1 MNKVMRLTLSC
12 QQFELT
18 SVAVLWTY
26 GYVTLAPS
34 HFDVEIL
41 MPRPQDIAPTYDQVI
56 ENILREASAPMSVL
70 DLAQKI
76 SAARPSTAKDP
87 VKAAKQK
94 IREAVGRQLVY
105 LDSNTIVPLQI
116 AWQGVRFR
124 MDLSR
129 EEVNKGFFDVGIA
142 LSFYLPS
149 GFNLA
154 NLRLVD
160 MDGQAIKFKVNAVKK
175 KVKGIFGTS
184 EETFYYC
191 HISEWLRARKF
202 DPKDHLLFTILDR
215 ENGVL
220 KMEHEP
226 YKQIN
231 AKLLESRNRLLA
243 DILCELLENSPHE
256 RIFLSEALPTAYA
269 RLPEK
274 DGYPPYH
281 WIMLLSNDERMET
294 SGWDIVYRD
303 GEESILDALFEEIS
317 GSKPK
322 PPKKSISKEQKEQVY
337 RFKAELKHRSKIW
350 RMIEIQGKNTLSDF
364 NRILVDVF
372 DHDFDHL
379 GGFWKLVPRGGTKR
393 GVARYREVDLGNV
406 DPFGGGDGADV
417 TIAGLELAVGN
428 KMKYVFD
435 FGDWIEHVLTLEAIE
450 PPQPGAK
457 YPREAKRNTPK
468 YANCVECLKKGKEA
482 TAIYVCLTCTKNPE
496 EERFLCEDCV
506 EKHESKDHYVEK
518 ILY

>member
-1 MNKVMRLTLSC
+1 
-12 QQFELT
+12 
-18 SVAVLWTY
+18 
-26 GYVTLAPS
+26 
-34 HFDVEIL
+34 
-41 MPRPQDIAPTYDQVI
+41 MPRPQDLAPTYDQVI
-56 ENILREASAPMSVL
+56 ENILRQAFAPMSVL

-76 SAARPSTAKDP
+76 SAARPSTSKDP
-87 VKAAKQK
+87 VKAAEKK

-105 LDSNTIVPLQI
+105 LDANTILPLQI

-124 MDLSR
+124 MDLSH

-149 GFNLA
+149 GFSLT

-160 MDGQAIKFKVNAVKK
+160 KDGQAIKFKVNAVNK
-175 KVKGIFGTS
+175 KVKGLFGTS
-184 EETFYYC
+184 QETFYYC
-191 HISEWLRARKF
+191 HISEWLHARRVA
-202 DPKDHLLFTILDR
+202 PMDHLLFTILDR

-220 KMEHEP
+220 RMEHEP
-226 YKQIN
+226 HKQIN

-243 DILCELLENSPHE
+243 DIFYELLENAPRE
-256 RIFLSEALPTAYA
+256 RILLKGAIPTAYA

-281 WIMLLSNDERMET
+281 WIMLLSNDVRMET
-294 SGWDIVYRD
+294 NGWDIVYRD
-303 GEESILDALFEEIS
+303 GKKSMLDTLFEEVS

-322 PPKKSISKEQKEQVY
+322 PPKRSVSKEQKEQVF
-337 RFKAELKHRSKIW
+337 RFKAELKHRSNIW

-364 NRILVDVF
+364 NAMLVGAF

-379 GGFWKLVPRGGTKR
+379 GGFWKLVPRGASGGAKR
-393 GVARYREVDLGNV
+393 GVARYREVDLGSV
-406 DPFGGGDGADV
+406 DPFGEGDGADV
-417 TIAGLELAVGN
+417 TIAELELAVGN

-468 YANCVECLKKGKEA
+468 YANCVECLKKGKET
-482 TAIYVCLTCTKNPE
+482 TAIYVCLTCTKNPV
-496 EERFLCEDCV
+496 EERLLCEDCV
-506 EKHESKDHYVEK
+506 EKHESKDHYVDK

>member
-1 MNKVMRLTLSC
+1 MP
-12 QQFELT
+12 F
-18 SVAVLWTY
+18 
-26 GYVTLAPS
+26 
-34 HFDVEIL
+34 HFDLKIL
-41 MPRPQDIAPTYDQVI
+41 MPRPQDIAPPYDQVI
-56 ENILREASAPMSVL
+56 EKILREREASAPMSVL
-70 DLAQKI
+70 ELAQKI
-76 SAARPSTAKDP
+76 SAERPSTSKDP
-87 VKAAKQK
+87 VKAAEKK
-94 IREAVGRQLVY
+94 IKEAVGRQLVY
-105 LDSNTIVPLQI
+105 LDSKTILPLRI
-116 AWQGVRFR
+116 AWQGARFR

-129 EEVNKGFFDVGIA
+129 EEVNKGFFDVGLA
-142 LSFYLPS
+142 LSFYLPN
-149 GFNLA
+149 GFNLT

-160 MDGQAIKFKVNAVKK
+160 TDGQAIKFKVNAVNK
-175 KVKGIFGTS
+175 KVRGIFGTS
-184 EETFYYC
+184 QETFYYC

-231 AKLLESRNRLLA
+231 IELLESRKRLLA
-243 DILCELLENSPHE
+243 DILYELLENSSYE
-256 RIFLSEALPTAYA
+256 RILLNEALPTAYA

-294 SGWDIVYRD
+294 DGWDIVYRD
-303 GEESILDALFEEIS
+303 GKKSMLDSLFEELS
-317 GSKPK
+317 GSKRK
-322 PPKKSISKEQKEQVY
+322 PQKRSVPKEQKEQVY
-337 RFKAELKHRSKIW
+337 RFKAELKYRPKIW
-350 RMIEIQGKNTLSDF
+350 RVIEIQGRNTLSDF

-379 GGFWKLVPRGGTKR
+379 GGFWKLVPRAGAKR
-393 GVARYREVDLGNV
+393 GVARYREVDLGSV

-417 TIAGLELAVGN
+417 IIAELELAVGD

-450 PPQPGAK
+450 PSQPNAE

-468 YANCVECLKKGKEA
+468 YANCVECLKKGKET
-482 TAIYVCLTCTKNPE
+482 TAIYVCLTCTKNPD
-496 EERFLCEDCV
+496 EERLLCEGCV
-506 EKHESKDHYVEK
+506 EKHESKDHYVEE

>member
-1 MNKVMRLTLSC
+1 
-12 QQFELT
+12 
-18 SVAVLWTY
+18 
-26 GYVTLAPS
+26 
-34 HFDVEIL
+34 
-41 MPRPQDIAPTYDQVI
+41 VI
-56 ENILREASAPMSVL
+56 EKILREASAPMPVL
-70 DLAQKI
+70 ELAQKI
-76 SAARPSTAKDP
+76 SAERPSTSKDP
-87 VKAAKQK
+87 VKAAEKK
-94 IREAVGRQLVY
+94 IREAIGRQLVY
-105 LDSNTIVPLQI
+105 LDSNTIVPLRI

-124 MDLSR
+124 IDLSR

-142 LSFYLPS
+142 LSFYLPN

-160 MDGQAIKFKVNAVKK
+160 TDGQPIKFKVNAVHK

-191 HISEWLRARKF
+191 HISEWLQAHKVA
-202 DPKDHLLFTILDR
+202 PKDHLLFTILDR

-226 YKQIN
+226 YKQIDTE
-231 AKLLESRNRLLA
+231 LLESRNRLLA
-243 DILCELLENSPHE
+243 DILYELLENSPNE
-256 RIFLSEALPTAYA
+256 RIWLNEALPTAYA

-294 SGWDIVYRD
+294 HGWDIVYRD
-303 GEESILDALFEEIS
+303 GKTSMLDALFEEA
-317 GSKPK
+317 GGKKRKPQ
-322 PPKKSISKEQKEQVY
+322 KKTVSKESEEQVY
-337 RFKAELKHRSKIW
+337 RFKAELKYRPKIW
-350 RMIEIQGKNTLSDF
+350 RTIEIQGKNTLSDF

-393 GVARYREVDLGNV
+393 GVARYREVDLGSV
-406 DPFGGGDGADV
+406 DPFSGGDGAEV
-417 TIAGLELAVGN
+417 TIAELELAVGN

-435 FGDWIEHVLTLEAIE
+435 FGDWIEHVLTLETIE
-450 PPQPGAK
+450 PPQPSAK
-457 YPREAKRNTPK
+457 YPREAKRNTPQ

-482 TAIYVCLTCTKNPE
+482 TAIYVCLTCTKYPE
-496 EERFLCEDCV
+496 EERLLCEDCV
-506 EKHESKDHYVEK
+506 EEHESKDHYVEK

>member
-1 MNKVMRLTLSC
+1 
-12 QQFELT
+12 
-18 SVAVLWTY
+18 
-26 GYVTLAPS
+26 
-34 HFDVEIL
+34 
-41 MPRPQDIAPTYDQVI
+41 MPGPQDIVPTYDQVI
-56 ENILREASAPMSVL
+56 ENILREREASAPMSVL
-70 DLAQKI
+70 ELAQKI

-87 VKAAKQK
+87 VKTAEKK
-94 IREAVGRQLVY
+94 IKEAVGRQLVY
-105 LDSNTIVPLQI
+105 LDSKTIVSLQI
-116 AWQGVRFR
+116 AWQGARLR
-124 MDLSR
+124 IDLSR
-129 EEVNKGFFDVGIA
+129 EEVNKGFFDVGNA
-142 LSFYLPS
+142 LSFYLPN
-149 GFNLA
+149 GFNLT

-226 YKQIN
+226 FKQIN

-243 DILCELLENSPHE
+243 DILYELLENSSYE
-256 RIFLSEALPTAYA
+256 RILLNEALPTAYA

-281 WIMLLSNDERMET
+281 WIMLLANDERMET
-294 SGWDIVYRD
+294 NGWDIVYRD
-303 GEESILDALFEEIS
+303 GETSMLDSLFEEVS
-317 GSKPK
+317 GNQRTPQ
-322 PPKKSISKEQKEQVY
+322 KKSVSKEQKTQVF
-337 RFKAELKHRSKIW
+337 RFKAELKYRPKIW
-350 RMIEIQGKNTLSDF
+350 RVIEIQGKNTLSDF
-364 NRILVDVF
+364 NEILVDVF

-379 GGFWKLVPRGGTKR
+379 GGFWKLVPRAGTKR
-393 GVARYREVDLGNV
+393 GITRYREVDLGSV
-406 DPFGGGDGADV
+406 DPFGEGDGAGV
-417 TIAGLELAVGN
+417 TIAELELAVGN

-450 PPQPGAK
+450 PPQPGAQ

-468 YANCVECLKKGKEA
+468 CANCVECLKKGKEA
-482 TAIYVCLTCTKNPE
+482 AAIYVCVTCTKNPE
-496 EERFLCEDCV
+496 AERLLCKDCV
-506 EKHESKDHYVEK
+506 EKHENKDHYVEK

>member
-1 MNKVMRLTLSC
+1 
-12 QQFELT
+12 
-18 SVAVLWTY
+18 
-26 GYVTLAPS
+26 
-34 HFDVEIL
+34 
-41 MPRPQDIAPTYDQVI
+41 MPRPQDIAPTYDQAI
-56 ENILREASAPMSVL
+56 EKILREREASGPMPVL
-70 DLAQKI
+70 ELAQKI
-76 SAARPSTAKDP
+76 VAVRPSTAKDP
-87 VKAAKQK
+87 VKAAEKK
-94 IREAVGRQLVY
+94 VREAIGRQLVY
-105 LDSNTIVPLQI
+105 LDSKTILPLQI
-116 AWQGVRFR
+116 AWQGARFR

-129 EEVNKGFFDVGIA
+129 EEVNKGFFNADAA
-142 LSFYLPS
+142 LSFYLPQ

-160 MDGQAIKFKVNAVKK
+160 ADVQAIKFKVNAINK
-175 KVKGIFGTS
+175 KVKGIFGTF

-191 HISEWLRARKF
+191 HISEWLRAHKSS
-202 DPKDHLLFTILDR
+202 PKDHLLFTILDR

-231 AKLLESRNRLLA
+231 AELLKRRNRLLA
-243 DILCELLENSPHE
+243 DILYELLENSSGE
-256 RIFLSEALPTAYA
+256 QILLNEALPTAYA

-281 WIMLLSNDERMET
+281 WVMLLSSDERMAT

-303 GEESILDALFEEIS
+303 GKKSMLDALFEEVS
-317 GSKPK
+317 GNKPK
-322 PPKKSISKEQKEQVY
+322 PQKKSVSKEQKEQVF
-337 RFKAELKHRSKIW
+337 RFKAELKYRPKIW
-350 RMIEIQGKNTLSDF
+350 RAIEIQGKNTLSDF

-393 GVARYREVDLGNV
+393 GVARFREVDLGSV
-406 DPFGGGDGADV
+406 DPFGEGDGADV
-417 TIAGLELAVGN
+417 SIAELELAVGN

-450 PPQPGAK
+450 PSQPNAK
-457 YPREAKRNTPK
+457 YPCEAKRNTPK
-468 YANCVECLKKGKEA
+468 YANCVECLKKGKET

-496 EERFLCEDCV
+496 EERLLCEGCV
-506 EKHESKDHYVEK
+506 EKHESKEHYVEK

>member
-1 MNKVMRLTLSC
+1 MVRLALSC
-12 QQFELT
+12 QQYELT
-18 SVAVLWTY
+18 S
-26 GYVTLAPS
+26 GYVTLAPF
-34 HFDVEIL
+34 HFGLEIL
-41 MPRPQDIAPTYDQVI
+41 MPRPQDLAPTYDQVI
-56 ENILREASAPMSVL
+56 EKILRKREASASMSVL
-70 DLAQKI
+70 ELAQKI
-76 SAARPSTAKDP
+76 SAERPSTSKDP
-87 VKAAKQK
+87 VKAAEKK
-94 IREAVGRQLVY
+94 IKEAVGRQLVY
-105 LDSNTIVPLQI
+105 LDSNTIVSVQI

-142 LSFYLPS
+142 LSFYLAN

-160 MDGQAIKFKVNAVKK
+160 TDGQAIKFKVNAVNK

-184 EETFYYC
+184 QETFYYG

-231 AKLLESRNRLLA
+231 AELLERRNRLLA
-243 DILCELLENSPHE
+243 DILYELLENSPHE
-256 RIFLSEALPTAYA
+256 RIFLNEALPTAYA

-294 SGWDIVYRD
+294 NGWDIVYRD
-303 GEESILDALFEEIS
+303 GEKSMLDSLFKEAN
-317 GSKPK
+317 GTKRKPQ
-322 PPKKSISKEQKEQVY
+322 KKSVSKESKEQVY
-337 RFKAELKHRSKIW
+337 HFKAELKHRPKIW
-350 RMIEIQGKNTLSDF
+350 RVIEIQGKNTLSDF

-379 GGFWKLVPRGGTKR
+379 GGFWKLAPRGARAGAKR

-417 TIAGLELAVGN
+417 IIAELELATGN
-428 KMKYVFD
+428 QMKYVFD

-457 YPREAKRNTPK
+457 FPREAKRNTPK
-468 YANCVECLKKGKEA
+468 YANCVECLKKGKET
-482 TAIYVCLTCTKNPE
+482 TAIYVCLTCTKNLE
-496 EERFLCEDCV
+496 EERLLCEDCV
-506 EKHESKDHYVEK
+506 EKHESKDHYVEE

>member
-1 MNKVMRLTLSC
+1 MLHLH
-12 QQFELT
+12 L
-18 SVAVLWTY
+18 
-26 GYVTLAPS
+26 S
-34 HFDVEIL
+34 HFDVETL
-41 MPRPQDIAPTYDQVI
+41 MSRPQDIAPTYDQVI
-56 ENILREASAPMSVL
+56 ENILREREASAPMSVL

-76 SAARPSTAKDP
+76 CAARPSTAKDP
-87 VKAAKQK
+87 LKAAEKK
-94 IREAVGRQLVY
+94 IKEAAGRQLVY
-105 LDSNTIVPLQI
+105 LDSNTIVPLQT

-149 GFNLA
+149 GFNLT

-160 MDGQAIKFKVNAVKK
+160 TDGQAIKFKVNAVKK

-191 HISEWLRARKF
+191 HISEWLRTRKIA
-202 DPKDHLLFTILDR
+202 PKDHLLFTILDR
-215 ENGVL
+215 ENGIL

-231 AKLLESRNRLLA
+231 TKLLESRNRLLA
-243 DILCELLENSPHE
+243 DLFYELLENASGE
-256 RIFLSEALPTAYA
+256 SILLKEAIPTAYA

-294 SGWDIVYRD
+294 NGWDIVYRD
-303 GEESILDALFEEIS
+303 GEKSMLDSLFEEVS
-317 GSKPK
+317 GNKPK
-322 PPKKSISKEQKEQVY
+322 PPKKSVSKEQKEQVY
-337 RFKAELKHRSKIW
+337 RFKAELKHRPKIW
-350 RMIEIQGKNTLSDF
+350 RVIEIQGENTLSDF

-379 GGFWKLVPRGGTKR
+379 GGFWKLVPRGARAGAKR
-393 GVARYREVDLGNV
+393 GVTRYREVDLGSV

-417 TIAGLELAVGN
+417 TIAELELAVGN

-450 PPQPGAK
+450 PPQPGVNAK
-457 YPREAKRNTPK
+457 RPREAKRNTPK
-468 YANCVECLKKGKEA
+468 YANCVECLKKGKET
-482 TAIYVCLTCTKNPE
+482 TAMYVCLTCTKNPD
-496 EERFLCEDCV
+496 EERLLCEDCV
-506 EKHESKDHYVEK
+506 EKHENKDHYVEK

>member
-1 MNKVMRLTLSC
+1 
-12 QQFELT
+12 
-18 SVAVLWTY
+18 
-26 GYVTLAPS
+26 
-34 HFDVEIL
+34 

-56 ENILREASAPMSVL
+56 ENILREVSAPISVL

-76 SAARPSTAKDP
+76 SVARPSTSKDP
-87 VKAAKQK
+87 LKAAEKK
-94 IREAVGRQLVY
+94 IKEAVGRELVY

-129 EEVNKGFFDVGIA
+129 EEVSKGFFDVGNA
-142 LSFYLPS
+142 LSFYLPN

-160 MDGQAIKFKVNAVKK
+160 TDGQAIKCKVNAVNK
-175 KVKGIFGTS
+175 KVKDIFGTS
-184 EETFYYC
+184 EQTFYYC
-191 HISEWLRARKF
+191 HISEWLRAHKVA
-202 DPKDHLLFTILDR
+202 PKDHLLFTILVR

-226 YKQIN
+226 FKLIN

-243 DILCELLENSPHE
+243 DILYELLENSSNE
-256 RIFLSEALPTAYA
+256 RIFLNEALPTAYA

-274 DGYPPYH
+274 NGYPPYR
-281 WIMLLSNDERMET
+281 WTMLVSNDERMET
-294 SGWDIVYRD
+294 NGWDIVYCG
-303 GEESILDALFEEIS
+303 GEKSMLDSLFEEV
-317 GSKPK
+317 GGNKRKTPK
-322 PPKKSISKEQKEQVY
+322 QSPSKEQKEQVY
-337 RFKAELKHRSKIW
+337 RFKAELKYRPKIW
-350 RMIEIQGKNTLSDF
+350 RTIEIQGKDTLADF
-364 NRILVDVF
+364 NRILVDIF

-379 GGFWKLVPRGGTKR
+379 GGFWKLVPRGAAKR
-393 GVARYREVDLGNV
+393 GVPHYREVDLGSV

-417 TIAGLELAVGN
+417 TIAELDLAVGS

-435 FGDWIEHVLTLEAIE
+435 FGDWIEHVLTLETIE

-457 YPREAKRNTPK
+457 YPRETKRNTPK
-468 YANCVECLKKGKEA
+468 YANCVECLKKGKE
-482 TAIYVCLTCTKNPE
+482 TAAVYACLTCTKNPD
-496 EERFLCEDCV
+496 EERLLCEDCAK
-506 EKHESKDHYVEK
+506 KHEDHYVEK

>member
-1 MNKVMRLTLSC
+1 
-12 QQFELT
+12 
-18 SVAVLWTY
+18 
-26 GYVTLAPS
+26 
-34 HFDVEIL
+34 
-41 MPRPQDIAPTYDQVI
+41 MPRPQDIAPTYDQTI
-56 ENILREASAPMSVL
+56 EKIMRDASGPMSVL
-70 DLAQKI
+70 ELARKI
-76 SAARPSTAKDP
+76 SAERPSTSKDP
-87 VKAAKQK
+87 AKAAEKK
-94 IREAVGRQLVY
+94 IKEAVGRQLVY

-129 EEVNKGFFDVGIA
+129 EEVNKGFFDVGNA
-142 LSFYLPS
+142 LSFYLRN

-160 MDGQAIKFKVNAVKK
+160 TDGQAIKFKVNAVNK

-184 EETFYYC
+184 GQTFYYC

-243 DILCELLENSPHE
+243 DILYELLENSSNE
-256 RIFLSEALPTAYA
+256 RIFLNEALPTAYA

-294 SGWDIVYRD
+294 NGWDIVYRD
-303 GEESILDALFEEIS
+303 GKKSMLDSLFEEVS
-317 GSKPK
+317 GNKRKPQT
-322 PPKKSISKEQKEQVY
+322 KSVSKESKEQVY
-337 RFKAELKHRSKIW
+337 RFKAELKHRPKIW
-350 RMIEIQGKNTLSDF
+350 RVIEIQGKNTLSDF
-364 NRILVDVF
+364 NEILVDVF

-379 GGFWKLVPRGGTKR
+379 GGFWKLVPRKGTKR
-393 GVARYREVDLGNV
+393 GAARYREVDLGSV
-406 DPFGGGDGADV
+406 DPFGEGDAADI
-417 TIAGLELAVGN
+417 TIAELEFSVGDR
-428 KMKYVFD
+428 MKYVFD

-450 PPQPGAK
+450 LPQPDAE
-457 YPREAKRNTPK
+457 YPREATRNAPK
-468 YANCVECLKKGKEA
+468 YANCVECQKKGERN
-482 TAIYVCLTCTKNPE
+482 TAVFICFSCTKSPN
-496 EERFLCEDCV
+496 EERLLCEKCA
-506 EKHESKDHYVEK
+506 EKHEDHYVEK

>member
-1 MNKVMRLTLSC
+1 
-12 QQFELT
+12 
-18 SVAVLWTY
+18 
-26 GYVTLAPS
+26 
-34 HFDVEIL
+34 
-41 MPRPQDIAPTYDQVI
+41 MPRPQDLAPTYDQVI
-56 ENILREASAPMSVL
+56 EKILREASAPMPVL
-70 DLAQKI
+70 ELAQKI
-76 SAARPSTAKDP
+76 SAERPSTSKDP
-87 VKAAKQK
+87 VKAAEKK

-116 AWQGVRFR
+116 AWQRVRFR

-129 EEVNKGFFDVGIA
+129 EEVNKGFFDVVLA
-142 LSFYLPS
+142 LSSYLPN

-160 MDGQAIKFKVNAVKK
+160 TDGQALKFKVNTVNK
-175 KVKGIFGTS
+175 KVKGIFGIF

-191 HISEWLRARKF
+191 HIPEWLRARKVA
-202 DPKDHLLFTILDR
+202 PKDHMLFTILDR
-215 ENGVL
+215 ENGLL

-231 AKLLESRNRLLA
+231 VELLEGRNRLLA
-243 DILCELLENSPHE
+243 DILYELLENSSHE

-281 WIMLLSNDERMET
+281 WIMLVSNDERMET
-294 SGWDIVYRD
+294 NGWDIVYRD
-303 GEESILDALFEEIS
+303 GKKSMLDSLFEEVS
-317 GSKPK
+317 GTKRKPRM
-322 PPKKSISKEQKEQVY
+322 KSVSKEQKEQVY
-337 RFKAELKHRSKIW
+337 RFKAELKHRPKIW
-350 RMIEIQGKNTLSDF
+350 RVIEIQGKSTLSDF

-379 GGFWKLVPRGGTKR
+379 GGFWKLVPRAGAKR
-393 GVARYREVDLGNV
+393 GVARYREVDLGSV

-417 TIAGLELAVGN
+417 TIAELELAVGN

-450 PPQPGAK
+450 PPQPNANAK
-457 YPREAKRNTPK
+457 RPREAKRNTPK
-468 YANCVECLKKGKEA
+468 YANCVECLKKGKET

-496 EERFLCEDCV
+496 EERLLCKDCV
-506 EKHESKDHYVEK
+506 ERHESKDHYVEK

>member
-1 MNKVMRLTLSC
+1 
-12 QQFELT
+12 
-18 SVAVLWTY
+18 
-26 GYVTLAPS
+26 
-34 HFDVEIL
+34 

-56 ENILREASAPMSVL
+56 EKILHERETSAAMSVL
-70 DLAQKI
+70 ELAQKI
-76 SAARPSTAKDP
+76 AAERPSTSKDP
-87 VKAAKQK
+87 VKAAEKK
-94 IREAVGRQLVY
+94 IKEAVGRQLVY

-129 EEVNKGFFDVGIA
+129 EEVNKSFFDVGNA
-142 LSFYLPS
+142 LSFYLS
-149 GFNLA
+149 NGFNLA

-160 MDGQAIKFKVNAVKK
+160 TDGQAIKFKVNAVNK

-184 EETFYYC
+184 EQTFYYC
-191 HISEWLRARKF
+191 HISEWLRAHKF

-243 DILCELLENSPHE
+243 DILYELLENSSYE
-256 RIFLSEALPTAYA
+256 RIFLNEALPIAYA

-274 DGYPPYH
+274 EGYPPYH
-281 WIMLLSNDERMET
+281 WLMLLSNDERMET
-294 SGWDIVYRD
+294 NGWDIVYRD
-303 GEESILDALFEEIS
+303 GKKSMLDSLFEEVS
-317 GSKPK
+317 GNKRKPQ
-322 PPKKSISKEQKEQVY
+322 KKSVSKESKEQVY
-337 RFKAELKHRSKIW
+337 RFKAELKHRPKIW

-379 GGFWKLVPRGGTKR
+379 GGFWKLVPRGARAGAKR
-393 GVARYREVDLGNV
+393 GAARYREVDLGSV
-406 DPFGGGDGADV
+406 DPFGGGDSADV
-417 TIAGLELAVGN
+417 TIAELELAVGS

-435 FGDWIEHVLTLEAIE
+435 FGDWIEHILTLEAIE
-450 PPQPGAK
+450 PPQPNAK
-457 YPREAKRNTPK
+457 YPHEAKRNTPK
-468 YANCVECLKKGKEA
+468 YANCVECLKKGKET
-482 TAIYVCLTCTKNPE
+482 TAIYVCLTCTKNPD
-496 EERFLCEDCV
+496 EERLLCEDCV

>member
-1 MNKVMRLTLSC
+1 
-12 QQFELT
+12 
-18 SVAVLWTY
+18 
-26 GYVTLAPS
+26 
-34 HFDVEIL
+34 

-56 ENILREASAPMSVL
+56 EKILREASAPMSVS

-76 SAARPSTAKDP
+76 SAARPSTSKDP
-87 VKAAKQK
+87 VKAAEKK
-94 IREAVGRQLVY
+94 IKEAVGRQLVY

-116 AWQGVRFR
+116 AWQGGRFR

-129 EEVNKGFFDVGIA
+129 EEVNKGFFDAGIA
-142 LSFYLPS
+142 LSFYLPDR
-149 GFNLA
+149 FNLA
-154 NLRLVD
+154 NLHLVD
-160 MDGQAIKFKVNAVKK
+160 TDGEAINFKTNAVNK
-175 KVKGIFGTS
+175 KVKGLFGTS
-184 EETFYYC
+184 QQTFYYC
-191 HISEWLRARKF
+191 HISEWLRTRKF
-202 DPKDHLLFTILDR
+202 APKDHMLFTILDR

-220 KMEHEP
+220 RMEHEP
-226 YKQIN
+226 HKQIN
-231 AKLLESRNRLLA
+231 TRLLESRNRLLA
-243 DILCELLENSPHE
+243 DILYELLEHSSRE
-256 RIFLSEALPTAYA
+256 RIFLSAALPTAYA

-294 SGWDIVYRD
+294 NGWDIVYRD
-303 GEESILDALFEEIS
+303 GEKSMLDSLFEEVS
-317 GSKPK
+317 GNKRKPQN
-322 PPKKSISKEQKEQVY
+322 KSVSKEQKEQVF

-350 RMIEIQGKNTLSDF
+350 RVIEIQGKNTLSDF

-379 GGFWKLVPRGGTKR
+379 GGFWKLVPRAGAKR
-393 GVARYREVDLGNV
+393 GVTRYREVDLGSV

-417 TIAGLELAVGN
+417 TIAELELTVGN

-435 FGDWIEHVLTLEAIE
+435 FGDWIEYVLTIDAIE

-468 YANCVECLKKGKEA
+468 YANCVDCLKKGKEV
-482 TAIYVCLTCTKNPE
+482 TAIYVCLTCTKNPDD
-496 EERFLCEDCV
+496 ERLLCEACV

>member
-1 MNKVMRLTLSC
+1 
-12 QQFELT
+12 
-18 SVAVLWTY
+18 
-26 GYVTLAPS
+26 
-34 HFDVEIL
+34 
-41 MPRPQDIAPTYDQVI
+41 MPRPQDLAPTYDQVI
-56 ENILREASAPMSVL
+56 EKILREREAFAPMPVL
-70 DLAQKI
+70 ELAQKI
-76 SAARPSTAKDP
+76 SAERPSTSKDP
-87 VKAAKQK
+87 IKAAEKK
-94 IREAVGRQLVY
+94 IKEAVGRQLVY

-116 AWQGVRFR
+116 AWQGARFR

-142 LSFYLPS
+142 LSFYLPN

-160 MDGQAIKFKVNAVKK
+160 MDGLTIKFKVNTINK

-184 EETFYYC
+184 EHTFYYC

-202 DPKDHLLFTILDR
+202 APKDHLLFTILDR

-220 KMEHEP
+220 KLEHEP
-226 YKQIN
+226 HEQIS

-243 DILCELLENSPHE
+243 DILYDLLENSSYE
-256 RIFLSEALPTAYA
+256 RIFLNEALPTAYA

-281 WIMLLSNDERMET
+281 WVMLLANDERMET
-294 SGWDIVYRD
+294 DGWDIVYRD
-303 GEESILDALFEEIS
+303 GKKSMLDSLFDEIS
-317 GSKPK
+317 GTKRK
-322 PPKKSISKEQKEQVY
+322 AQKKSVSKESKEQVY
-337 RFKAELKHRSKIW
+337 RFKAQLKYRPKIW
-350 RMIEIQGKNTLSDF
+350 RVIEIQGKNTLSDF

-393 GVARYREVDLGNV
+393 GVARYREVDLGSV
-406 DPFGGGDGADV
+406 DPFGGGDGAALI
-417 TIAGLELAVGN
+417 IAELELAVGN

-450 PPQPGAK
+450 PPQPNAK

-468 YANCVECLKKGKEA
+468 YANCVECLKKGKET
-482 TAIYVCLTCTKNPE
+482 TAIYVCVTCTKNPE
-496 EERFLCEDCV
+496 EERLLCEDCV
-506 EKHESKDHYVEK
+506 KKHDSKDHYVEK

>member
-1 MNKVMRLTLSC
+1 
-12 QQFELT
+12 
-18 SVAVLWTY
+18 
-26 GYVTLAPS
+26 
-34 HFDVEIL
+34 
-41 MPRPQDIAPTYDQVI
+41 MPHPQDIAPTYDQVI
-56 ENILREASAPMSVL
+56 ENILREVSAPMSVL

-76 SAARPSTAKDP
+76 FAAHPSASKDS
-87 VKAAKQK
+87 VKAAEQK
-94 IREAVGRQLVY
+94 IKEAVGRQLVY

-129 EEVNKGFFDVGIA
+129 EEVNKGFFDVGNA
-142 LSFYLPS
+142 LAFYLPNE
-149 GFNLA
+149 FNLA
-154 NLRLVD
+154 NLRFVD
-160 MDGQAIKFKVNAVKK
+160 TDGLAIKFKVNAVNK

-184 EETFYYC
+184 EQNFYYC
-191 HISEWLRARKF
+191 HISEWLRAHKF
-202 DPKDHLLFTILDR
+202 GPTDHLLFAILDH

-226 YKQIN
+226 SKQIN
-231 AKLLESRNRLLA
+231 TKLLENRNHLLA
-243 DILCELLENSPHE
+243 DLLYELLENSSYE
-256 RIFLSEALPTAYA
+256 WIFLNEALPTAYA

-281 WIMLLSNDERMET
+281 WIKLLSNDERMET
-294 SGWDIVYRD
+294 NGWKIVYRD
-303 GEESILDALFEEIS
+303 GEKSKLHALFEEVS
-317 GSKPK
+317 GNKPK
-322 PPKKSISKEQKEQVY
+322 PQKKSASKEQREQIY
-337 RFKAELKHRSKIW
+337 RFKAELKYRPKIW

-372 DHDFDHL
+372 DHDSDHL
-379 GGFWKLVPRGGTKR
+379 GGFWKLVPRGGAKR
-393 GVARYREVDLGNV
+393 DPARYREVALGNV

-417 TIAGLELAVGN
+417 GIAELELAVGN

-450 PPQPGAK
+450 PPQPAAQ
-457 YPREAKRNTPK
+457 YPHEAKRNTPQ

-482 TAIYVCLTCTKNPE
+482 AAIYVCLTCTEKPDQ
-496 EERFLCEDCV
+496 ERLLCEDCT
-506 EKHESKDHYVEK
+506 EKHKSKDHYVEK